1 MEEPTQEPAEKRQR
15 TEEGAE
21 PEAAPTG
28 EAAPPAEAAPP
39 EPAEAAANG
48 GDPAEAQ
55 MQHEVAWLKSQIP
68 MLQQQLLGLQQQHA
82 QLSQPSAAPA
92 PVPAPKPHNPA
103 WTEQVNP
110 ENSQKYYWNS
120 QTGESTYSRPAD
132 YNPPPGSRV
141 DTGGEPQQKGPPG
154 ANLFVVRK
162 MRKGEYDEFNNA
174 DLRSEFSKFGTVTRA
189 EMTID
194 KETGWSKGFG
204 FVSFASVQ
212 EADAALAQVHGSWMA
227 GREMKVE
234 KTHDN

>member
-1 MEEPTQEPAEKRQR
+1 MEAVEEPEAKRAR
-15 TEEGAE
+15 TEEAGAE

-28 EAAPPAEAAPP
+28 EAAPPAEAAALP
-39 EPAEAAANG
+39 EPTEVAANG

-68 MLQQQLLGLQQQHA
+68 MLQQQLLGLQQQHQ
-82 QLSQPSAAPA
+82 QLSQPSAA

-132 YNPPPGSRV
+132 YNPPPGSRPM
-141 DTGGEPQQKGPPG
+141 GERGPSQKGPPG

-162 MRKGEYDEFNNA
+162 MRKGEYDEFNDA
-174 DLRSEFSKFGTVTRA
+174 DLASEFGKFGTVTRA

-194 KETGWSKGFG
+194 KETGWSKGSG
-204 FVSFASVQ
+204 FVSFSQVH
-212 EADAALAQVHGSWMA
+212 EADAALAAVHGSWMA

-234 KTHDN
+234 KTRED

>member
-1 MEEPTQEPAEKRQR
+1 MPVSL
-15 TEEGAE
+15 
-21 PEAAPTG
+21 
-28 EAAPPAEAAPP
+28 APPSGLRVQPFKVGP
-39 EPAEAAANG
+39 DFLDG
-48 GDPAEAQ
+48 

-132 YNPPPGSRV
+132 YSPPPGSRV

-162 MRKGEYDEFNNA
+162 MRRGEFDEFYDH
-174 DLRSEFSKFGTVTRA
+174 DLRQIFERFGTIVRA
-189 EMTID
+189 EITLD
-194 KETGWSKGFG
+194 KDSDLKEFDGPPIK
-204 FVSFASVQ
+204 
-212 EADAALAQVHGSWMA
+212 
-227 GREMKVE
+227 
-234 KTHDN
+234 NI